1 MRETYE
7 GKVAV
12 VTGAADGMGLGL
24 CRRLAELGAYV
35 VLGDINGEKLAAEA
49 ARICQEHPGHA
60 LARVADVT
68 KKDQI
73 RGLIRKAVEWKGFVH
88 FLFNN
93 AGMGGT
99 LPVDQ
104 LDLEDWRS
112 LFELNFWS
120 VLQGIYSVLP
130 LMRMQG
136 GGHIVNTS
144 SIAGIVPLPYQEA
157 YCATKYAV
165 SALGQCLRYELW
177 DENIRFSTVCPGNV
191 ATSIFGDGASIPE
204 DAVSV
209 EEAVETI
216 LEGVGRN
223 ENLIV
228 FPQSARDLWEELSRR
243 PQEQERIL
251 LDLARTRKEN
261 YHTKGR
267 YY

>member
-35 VLGDINGEKLAAEA
+35 VMGDINGEKLDAEA
-49 ARICQEHPGHA
+49 ARINQEHPGHA
-60 LARVADVT
+60 LARVTDVT

-73 RGLIRKAVEWKGFVH
+73 RSLIRKAVEWKGFVH

-104 LDLEDWRS
+104 LELEDWRF

-120 VLQGIYSVLP
+120 VLQGIYAVLP
-130 LMRMQG
+130 IMRMQG

-165 SALGQCLRYELW
+165 SAVGQCLRYELW
-177 DENIRFSTVCPGNV
+177 DENIRFSTVCPSNV
-191 ATSIFGDGASIPE
+191 ATSIFSGLPVPD

-228 FPQSARDLWEELSRR
+228 FPETVRRQWERFQTAPEE
-243 PQEQERIL
+243 QEQIL
-251 LDLARTRKEN
+251 LGMARVRKEN
-261 YHTKGR
+261 YRTKGR
-267 YY
+267 YF